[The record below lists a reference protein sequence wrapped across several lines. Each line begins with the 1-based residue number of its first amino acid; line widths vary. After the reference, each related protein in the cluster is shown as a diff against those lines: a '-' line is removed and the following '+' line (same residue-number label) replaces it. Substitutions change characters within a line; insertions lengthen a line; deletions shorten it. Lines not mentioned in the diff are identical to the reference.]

1 MRRAA
6 FFPSAVLALAAGCAV
21 GPNYHRPSA
30 PVPQTFK
37 EADGWKPAEPRDAA
51 SASEWWTVFN
61 DPVLNDLEKQIDV
74 SNQTLKAS
82 EAAWREARALVSSAR
97 AQYFP
102 TISVTAAGS
111 RSGARSTV
119 TTGGAA
125 GSTGGAVA
133 SSPTARPFNT
143 FEASAGATW
152 DIDIWGKIRRTVES
166 QVANA
171 QASEAD
177 LAAARLSAQA
187 TLAIDYADLRV
198 ADETKKLLDDTV
210 EAFGR
215 SLQITQNQ
223 YKVGVVAK
231 ADVITAQTQ
240 YEGAKSNQLAIG
252 VTRATLEHA
261 IAVLVGK
268 PPADFSLA
276 PAEFGAFIP
285 VAPSGVPSSLLERN
299 PTVAA
304 AERSMAA
311 ANAQI
316 GVAIAAY
323 FPDLTLSGSYGY
335 AADAV
340 SNLFRAPNV
349 VWSFGGN
356 ATETLLDFGARSAR
370 VRQTRAAYDLAVAN
384 YRQAVLT
391 AFQQVEDQLAT
402 LRILEAQYAVQ
413 DTTVKSANEAVRL
426 ILNEYKA
433 GTVAYTAV
441 VTVQAIAL
449 SDAQQL
455 LQIRQSRLNA
465 SVALIQALGGGW
477 DAATLGSAEGT
488 AAQLASKPGHTP

>member
-1 MRRAA
+1 MRRA
-6 FFPSAVLALAAGCAV
+6 FFPSALLALAAGCAV

-37 EADGWKPAEPRDAA
+37 EAEGWKPAEPRDAA
-51 SASEWWTVFN
+51 SGSDWWTVFN
-61 DPVLNDLEKQIDV
+61 DPILDDLEKQIDI

-102 TISVTAAGS
+102 TIGVTAAGS
-111 RSGARSTV
+111 RSSSRSTV
-119 TTGGAA
+119 STGGAA
-125 GSTGGAVA
+125 GAIA
-133 SSPTARPFNT
+133 SSPSSHPFNT
-143 FEASAGATW
+143 FNAAAGATW
-152 DIDIWGKIRRTVES
+152 DLDIWGKIRRTVES

-268 PPADFSLA
+268 APADFSLA
-276 PAEFGAFIP
+276 PAEFGATIP
-285 VAPSGVPSSLLERN
+285 VAPTGVASTLLERN

-335 AADAV
+335 ASDAV

-349 VWSFGGN
+349 VWSFGGV
-356 ATETLLDFGARSAR
+356 ASETLLDFGARSAQ
-370 VRQTRAAYDLAVAN
+370 VRQTRAAYDQAVAN

-455 LQIRQSRLNA
+455 LQIRESRLNA

-477 DAATLGSAEGT
+477 DAATLGKDEGT
-488 AAQLASKPGHTP
+488 AARLAAKPGHTP

>member
-1 MRRAA
+1 M
-6 FFPSAVLALAAGCAV
+6 SARLYLGPGLALLASCAV
-21 GPNYHRPSA
+21 GPNYHRPSVPVA
-30 PVPQTFK
+30 PNFK
-37 EADGWKPAEPRDAA
+37 EAEGWKPAEPREAA
-51 SASEWWTVFN
+51 SDSDWWTVFN
-61 DPVLNDLEKQIDV
+61 DPVLNDLEKQIDI

-102 TISVTAAGS
+102 TIGVTAAGS
-111 RSGARSTV
+111 RNSSRSTG
-119 TTGGAA
+119 TIGGGA
-125 GSTGGAVA
+125 GSSGGAVA
-133 SSPTARPFNT
+133 NSPTSHPYNT
-143 FEASAGATW
+143 FQAAANATW

-198 ADETKKLLDDTV
+198 ADETQKLLNETV

-240 YEGAKSNQLAIG
+240 YEGAKSNALAIG

-268 PPADFSLA
+268 APADFSLA
-276 PAEFGAFIP
+276 PAEFGATIP
-285 VAPSGVPSSLLERN
+285 VAPAGVPSTLLERN
-299 PTVAA
+299 PTIAA

-335 AADAV
+335 AANAV
-340 SNLFRAPNV
+340 SGLIRAPNA

-356 ATETLLDFGARSAR
+356 ATETLLDFGARSAQ
-370 VRQTRAAYDLAVAN
+370 VRQARAAYDAAVAN

-402 LRILEAQYAVQ
+402 LRILEQQYAVQ

-426 ILNEYKA
+426 TLNEYKA

-441 VTVQAIAL
+441 VAAQAIAL

-465 SVALIQALGGGW
+465 SVTLIQALGGGW
-477 DAATLGSAEGT
+477 DAATLGKAGGAAARL
-488 AAQLASKPGHTP
+488 AAQPGHTP